1 MSVGILLEVNWHWIG
16 RQLTSDWLSIGI
28 WLDVNWRQIGCQL
41 AFDWMSIGV
50 RLDVN
55 WHLIGCQLSSDWMSI
70 GIWLDVNWHRIGSQ
84 FASGWQLIGIPL
96 EVNWHLIGSQ
106 LEFDWQSI
114 GIRLGV
120 KSIGLDLNRHHS
132 RLTLQWS
139 RIGSQLVANWYTIG
153 SQILM
158 KGDFWIQLDWHCI
171 DLHLVRIWN
180 QYFSIG
186 FSLPIEILFS
196 IGRGLVMHC
205 PELAQHWHSGTPAN
219 RTNPMQMLQSFT
231 NREKAPDENRQHWQ
245 RIGECRPD

>member
-1 MSVGILLEVNWHWIG
+1 
-16 RQLTSDWLSIGI
+16 
-28 WLDVNWRQIGCQL
+28 
-41 AFDWMSIGV
+41 
-50 RLDVN
+50 
-55 WHLIGCQLSSDWMSI
+55 
-70 GIWLDVNWHRIGSQ
+70 
-84 FASGWQLIGIPL
+84 
-96 EVNWHLIGSQ
+96 
-106 LEFDWQSI
+106 
-114 GIRLGV
+114 
-120 KSIGLDLNRHHS
+120 
-132 RLTLQWS
+132 
-139 RIGSQLVANWYTIG
+139 
-153 SQILM
+153 M

-245 RIGECRPD
+245 RIGECRPEKADHFTPTFSHARNLWVQTTAAALLQLFYWHIFLTSRSKTGFQRLPELLLFMASGGHRG